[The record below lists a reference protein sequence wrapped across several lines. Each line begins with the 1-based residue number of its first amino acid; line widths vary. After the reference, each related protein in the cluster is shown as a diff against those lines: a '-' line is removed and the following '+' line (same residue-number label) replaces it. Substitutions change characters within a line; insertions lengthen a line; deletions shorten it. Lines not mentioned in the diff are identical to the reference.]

1 MEVTERRIRAGTVAG
16 RAVRAEW
23 TKLRSVRGTW
33 LALAAMAGLTLF
45 LGLLSG
51 TLSRSDVNLGVLTVD
66 QFHFVHRPLAGD
78 GTITARV
85 TAQAD
90 SGAWAKA
97 GLMLKASDTSGAP
110 YVALMVTP
118 DHGVLL
124 QADARAE
131 LRGRAG
137 GAPRWLRL
145 TRAGQSVTGAESAD
159 GVSWRDVGTVTVPGL
174 PAEARAGVFV
184 GSPPY
189 VHFTQLPHGKYK
201 KYEPTIGEARF
212 DHVEVSPGGGG
223 GAWRDTDVTPADPQ
237 DPPPPFD
244 HGLPNLPILP
254 GASAWQDDGSVT
266 VRGSGDIGRAGLG
279 GIDVADMDRVK
290 ESLFGVQLGIIGAI
304 ALGALAMTSEYR
316 SRTLA
321 TTFAMQP
328 GRSLVLGAKTAV
340 LALVVFAAGLA
351 TGVVSFLVTQPM
363 QERRGYGPPAY
374 PSHSLTDP
382 VVLRAIGGAAAYLA
396 LIAVFS
402 LAVGTIV
409 RRTAGAVTTL
419 LTVLVVVPVVV
430 AGTSE
435 AGDGW
440 LRRFT
445 PVAGTSILQTTQ
457 FAPGSNDTVTGPW
470 TGFAVLCGYTA
481 VALGVAFWLLR
492 RRDP

>member
-1 MEVTERRIRAGTVAG
+1 MDVTERRPRAGAMAG
-16 RAVRAEW
+16 RALRAEW

-45 LGLLSG
+45 LGLLSA
-51 TLSRSDVNLGVLTVD
+51 TLSRSDVNRGVLTVD
-66 QFHFVHRPLAGD
+66 QFHFVHRPLVGD
-78 GTITARV
+78 GSVTARV
-85 TAQAD
+85 TAQTD

-97 GLMLKASDTSGAP
+97 GLMLKASDTSGAA

-124 QADARAE
+124 QADARTE
-131 LRGRAG
+131 LRGGSG

-159 GVSWRDVGTVTVPGL
+159 GVAWRDVGTVTVPGL

-189 VHFTQLPHGKYK
+189 VHFVQFPGEYRR
-201 KYEPTIGEARF
+201 YDPTIGAASF
-212 DHVEVSPGGGG
+212 DHVAVSPSGPAA
-223 GAWRDTDVTPADPQ
+223 AWQDTDVTPADPR
-237 DPPPPFD
+237 DPPPPLD
-244 HGLPNLPILP
+244 GGLPNLPILP
-254 GASAWQDDGSVT
+254 GASAWHDDGSVT
-266 VRGSGDIGRAGLG
+266 VRGSGDIGRVGLG
-279 GIDVADMDRVK
+279 GIDIADLDRVK
-290 ESLFGVQLGIIGAI
+290 ASLFGVQLGIIGAI
-304 ALGALAMTSEYR
+304 ALGALAMTSEHR
-316 SRTLA
+316 SRTLD

-328 GRSLVLGAKTAV
+328 RRSLVLAAKSVV
-340 LALVVFAAGLA
+340 LALVVLAAGLA
-351 TGVVSFLVTQPM
+351 TGVVSFLVTQPL
-363 QERRGYGPPAY
+363 QETGGFGPPVY

-409 RRTAGAVTTL
+409 RRTAGAVIALLTL
-419 LTVLVVVPVVV
+419 LVVIPVVV
-430 AGTSE
+430 AGTSD

-457 FAPGSNDTVTGPW
+457 FPPGSNETVTGPW

-481 VALGVAFWLLR
+481 AVLGAAFWLLR